1 MRIFIILKCVC
12 YFIKQDP
19 ETKTL
24 LIPKS
29 QLLKYEFELF
39 NVQLLVE
46 SHLHNNSQSGYFIA
60 LSDEFTIIMICQEKA
75 SIRYGQEHKN
85 KDYIHL
91 WKPRH
96 AFVYIHAARIYLCRS
111 QYA

>member
-12 YFIKQDP
+12 YFIKQNP

-60 LSDEFTIIMICQEKA
+60 PSDEFMIITICLE
-75 SIRYGQEHKN
+75 RP
-85 KDYIHL
+85 L
-91 WKPRH
+91 
-96 AFVYIHAARIYLCRS
+96 
-111 QYA
+111 

>member
-1 MRIFIILKCVC
+1 MLKCVC
-12 YFIKQDP
+12 YFIKQNP
-19 ETKTL
+19 ETKPL

-60 LSDEFTIIMICQEKA
+60 HSEEFMIIMICLE
-75 SIRYGQEHKN
+75 RP
-85 KDYIHL
+85 L
-91 WKPRH
+91 
-96 AFVYIHAARIYLCRS
+96 
-111 QYA
+111 